1 VKYKIKDGDHF
12 IEIDENFDEEEREN
26 YEPLDKKLED
36 TIELKINEKD
46 LIAKG
51 QFDETYKLQVI

>member
-1 VKYKIKDGDHF
+1 VIYKIKDGDHF

-36 TIELKINEKD
+36 TIELKINENGELYD
-46 LIAKG
+46 ESSAK
-51 QFDETYKLQVI
+51 E